1 MQKIRQLK
9 IILFCAMVYG
19 SAMVSLLYPDQE
31 TSVTE
36 NRELAQRPDLHIRE
50 FLHGTYQE
58 QYETYLDDQF
68 VGRDK
73 WVSLASLVQ
82 AGIGKK
88 EINGVYLGR
97 DHYLLEKWQK
107 SDFDWEQVEE
117 NIEILSE
124 FLNGAAEMYGSEH
137 VSCMMIPSK
146 TTVLSE
152 YLPEYVDALD
162 QTPVLHALREKVSD
176 PEKVIDLQEALQQ
189 HSKEY
194 IYYHTDHHWT
204 TLGAYYA
211 YQAWAVKTGQAGIC
225 PLEHYQRD
233 TIFKDFYGTT
243 YNKIHIGGLPDQVE
257 LFHNGQD
264 EMVQVSMDKGDLVS
278 DSMYFLEEAEQG
290 FNRYNIFFSKNT
302 FQIEVNTQAK
312 TGKTL
317 LLIKDS
323 FANCFVPFL
332 TGDYDRIVMIDYRY
346 GKIPIGSVMDQYE
359 DITDVLVL
367 FNTEKFMQNN
377 RLGKLADLC
386 RENTEEKGMEEFH
399 MEDFVYYNLDSA
411 LKE

>member
-1 MQKIRQLK
+1 MQKICLLK
-9 IILFCAMVYG
+9 ILLFCAIIYG
-19 SAMVSLLYPDQE
+19 YAMVSLLCPDQK

-36 NRELAQRPDLHIRE
+36 NRKLAQRPDLHIRE

-88 EINGVYLGR
+88 EINGVYLGKN
-97 DHYLLEKWQK
+97 HYLLEKWQK
-107 SDFDWEQVEE
+107 SDFDSEQVEE

-124 FLNGAAEMYGSEH
+124 FLNGATEMFGLEH

-162 QTPVLHALREKVSD
+162 QTPVLYALQEKVSD

-211 YQAWAVKTGQAGIC
+211 YQAWAAKTGQAGIY
-225 PLEHYQRD
+225 PLEYYQRD

-243 YNKIHIGGLPDQVE
+243 YNKIHTGGLPDQVE
-257 LFHNGQD
+257 LFHNGWD
-264 EMVQVSMDKGDLVS
+264 DMVQVSMDKGDLVS
-278 DSMYFLEEAEQG
+278 NSMYFPKEAKQG
-290 FNRYNIFFSKNT
+290 FNRYNVFFSKNT
-302 FQIEVNTQAK
+302 FQIEVSTHAK

-317 LLIKDS
+317 LLVKDS

-332 TGDYDRIVMIDYRY
+332 TKDYDRIIMIDYRY
-346 GKIPIGSVMDQYE
+346 GKTPIGSVMGQYE

-367 FNTEKFMQNN
+367 FNTEKFMQNT
-377 RLGKLADLC
+377 RLGKLANL
-386 RENTEEKGMEEFH
+386 RQGKAEEKGMERFRLD
-399 MEDFVYYNLDSA
+399 DFILP
-411 LKE
+411 